1 MSLGL
6 SKLSWWQA
14 APASKMTSF
23 KAESDAYSEGSKEQ
37 LLLKEEK
44 KGGLTLGSLGW
55 SGN

>member
-1 MSLGL
+1 MSLDL

-14 APASKMTSF
+14 APTSKMTSF

-44 KGGLTLGSLGW
+44 KKDSH
-55 SGN
+55 